1 MRSLRPLFL
10 WAAVGVVALS
20 ACTSPPADAPDAPAV
35 SEPAASDPEM
45 VVPSGP
51 STAPDSQEPAPA
63 TPGSEATVPAATGT
77 DLPATVPPDP
87 GPSVEA
93 TLEISREFVPADP
106 TAIANDALS
115 NVVCTADAAGV
126 WSFSGTLTNTSDTAA
141 TFSVA
146 VAVGST
152 SSVAGHATIQQE
164 VPAGG
169 TAEVRADAFAD
180 GAPASSTCQA
190 VVSR

>member
-1 MRSLRPLFL
+1 MRSLRPLFF

-35 SEPAASDPEM
+35 SEPET
-45 VVPSGP
+45 VVSSGP
-51 STAPDSQEPAPA
+51 STAPESQEPAPA
-63 TPGSEATVPAATGT
+63 TPGPATTGT
-77 DLPATVPPDP
+77 DLPATAPPDP

-169 TAEVRADAFAD
+169 TAQVRADAFAD

>member
-1 MRSLRPLFL
+1 MRSLRPLIWGSAL
-10 WAAVGVVALS
+10 GVIALS
-20 ACTSPPADAPDAPAV
+20 GCTSLPAGAPDAPAPRP
-35 SEPAASDPEM
+35 SASAPGTPPA
-45 VVPSGP
+45 
-51 STAPDSQEPAPA
+51 SQ
-63 TPGSEATVPAATGT
+63 GAATTSADTAAGT
-77 DLPATVPPDP
+77 ALPATAPPHP

-93 TLEISREFVPADP
+93 TLDTSMESVPANP
-106 TAIANDALS
+106 TAIANEALS
-115 NVVCTADAAGV
+115 DVVCTADAAGV
-126 WSFSGTLTNTSDTAA
+126 WSFSGTLTNTADTAV
-141 TFSVA
+141 TFSVV

-152 SSVAGHATIQQE
+152 SSVAGRASIRQA